1 VVDDEVPE
9 SLRAIMPSLMR
20 IDEMLAELLGED
32 DDDGEE
38 EDLA

>member
-1 VVDDEVPE
+1 M
-9 SLRAIMPSLMR
+9 LSLMR
-20 IDEMLAELLGED
+20 IEETLAEIRELLREDD